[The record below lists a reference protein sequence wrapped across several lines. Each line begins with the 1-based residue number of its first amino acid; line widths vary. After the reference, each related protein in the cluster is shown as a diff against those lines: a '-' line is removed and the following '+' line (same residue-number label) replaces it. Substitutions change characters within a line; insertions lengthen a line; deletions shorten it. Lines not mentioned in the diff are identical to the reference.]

1 MQCEAATAG
10 ADAVGGW
17 SSLTAAMT
25 GAIQRGKSAT
35 LAAMSQPAMQFV
47 WPGAL
52 AVCIL
57 VAAFAITKAQPKP
70 QSGADDATP
79 VAMADTALGEA
90 IRQGDRAAARRL
102 LSLQFSFVEADGK
115 LRVRKDFLSDLKS
128 LAAPPSYDATVR
140 LYGLIGVVTGHRA
153 SADGREV
160 FFLHIW
166 ARQKNTWRAL
176 LMQDVAIATA
186 GAPPAAV
193 AAPATDPQQPEC
205 KNPCQT
211 IPYRVRSPDEQEIV
225 VAFQEIERAVVAHDA
240 PEWGKHVADEF
251 VRYASGQAP
260 VDKSQRITTIER
272 QKATDAAVTIG
283 EVETM
288 RLAVYGDGAAMIAT
302 HVTQGNS
309 RPPYRAARV
318 WVQRNGEWLM
328 AISVQTEI
336 GEAAG
341 R

>member
-1 MQCEAATAG
+1 
-10 ADAVGGW
+10 
-17 SSLTAAMT
+17 MT

-35 LAAMSQPAMQFV
+35 MTAVSQPAMQFV

-70 QSGADDATP
+70 QTAGEDAAPVLTADA
-79 VAMADTALGEA
+79 ALGEA
-90 IRQGDRAAARRL
+90 MRSGDRAAARRL

-115 LRVRKDFLSDLKS
+115 LRIRKDFLSNLKS
-128 LAAPPSYDATVR
+128 LAAASTSDAAVR

-153 SADGREV
+153 STNGREV
-160 FFLHIW
+160 FFLDIW
-166 ARQKNTWRAL
+166 AKQKNAWRAL
-176 LMQDVAIATA
+176 LMQEVAIAAA
-186 GAPPAAV
+186 GAQ
-193 AAPATDPQQPEC
+193 PATAAASTTDLQQPEC

-211 IPYRVRSPDEQEIV
+211 IPYRVRSPAEQEIV
-225 VAFQEIERAVVAHDA
+225 VTFQEIERAVVAHEA
-240 PEWGKHVADEF
+240 TAWGNRVADEF

-260 VDKSQRITTIER
+260 VDKSQRIATIER
-272 QKATDAAVTIG
+272 QKEADAAVTIG

-288 RLAVYGDGAAMIAT
+288 RLAVYGDGAAMLAT

-318 WVQRNGEWLM
+318 WVRRNGAWQM

-336 GEAAG
+336 GDPSA